1 MKAVETGVLTV
12 SRRNLCA
19 SDSVRTALRVPADDF
34 LETIRVLTQFGCSQK
49 RCKASDSSRLTW
61 DRLHSLRVITWSVGA
76 HLVSPSGLMGTL
88 CPVHS
93 SPSREGWTQG
103 FGSRLR
109 QCQKLAIVAMAPY
122 MTVKI
127 AFAGA
132 QGFRASKSVGQ
143 RPPGLLYN
151 CVDRRSCFGI
161 WIRLRGTPGT
171 R

>member
-1 MKAVETGVLTV
+1 M
-12 SRRNLCA
+12 
-19 SDSVRTALRVPADDF
+19 
-34 LETIRVLTQFGCSQK
+34 
-49 RCKASDSSRLTW
+49 
-61 DRLHSLRVITWSVGA
+61 
-76 HLVSPSGLMGTL
+76 SPSGLMGTL

-93 SPSREGWTQG
+93 SRSREGWTQG
-103 FGSRLR
+103 FDLRLR
-109 QCQKLAIVAMAPY
+109 QCQKLAIVAMALY

-132 QGFRASKSVGQ
+132 QGFRTSESVGQ
-143 RPPGLLYN
+143 RPPGLLYT